1 LHSTI
6 KGRKSKEKNHKQQ
19 YLKSSSEKDRE
30 FFQGG
35 FKNKEE
41 E

>member
-1 LHSTI
+1 LYSTI
-6 KGRKSKEKNHKQQ
+6 KGKKSKEKNHKQP
-19 YLKSSSEKDRE
+19 YHKSSPEKDRE